1 MHVAYQDC
9 QHSHNYY
16 QNFLLYQLAGDR
28 GKSYTGSQIP
38 QCTLLTSSAQPVAP
52 NTACASSAALKAG
65 CPPRPLLSPYSS
77 QDASPVGQWTQVI
90 TMEYKHFKACLSLNI
105 LLNTCP
111 EAEVIKSCCH

>member
-52 NTACASSAALKAG
+52 STACASPAALKAG

-77 QDASPVGQWTQVI
+77 QDAAPVGQWTQVN

-111 EAEVIKSCCH
+111 VAEVIKSCCH